1 MKSILK
7 SVKGAA
13 VVVASVFAAAT
24 IFAIPVPVAH
34 ASETYSKMCTIWS
47 EADGGF
53 TILDDEDQLWAFDA
67 DSNSFIVGQEVKAVF
82 SDMGT
87 PDNIYDDEVIAV
99 NPIASPYDDVI
110 VGPFGYYVLGAI
122 AMKTYPDQSTVW
134 FVDEFEDDWF
144 FNGLFCP
151 VNPGDRVTLIINSNG
166 TPNDFSD
173 DYIEDVL
180 FSDCDV
186 D

>member
-1 MKSILK
+1 MKTKNETLRGMTVILM
-7 SVKGAA
+7 A
-13 VVVASVFAAAT
+13 VILFAT

-67 DSNSFIVGQEVKAVF
+67 DSDSFIVGQEVKAVF

-87 PDNIYDDEVIAV
+87 SDNIFDDEVIAV

-110 VGPFGYYVLGAI
+110 VCPFG
-122 AMKTYPDQSTVW
+122 
-134 FVDEFEDDWF
+134 
-144 FNGLFCP
+144 
-151 VNPGDRVTLIINSNG
+151 
-166 TPNDFSD
+166 
-173 DYIEDVL
+173 
-180 FSDCDV
+180 
-186 D
+186 

>member
-1 MKSILK
+1 MKTKNETLRGMTVILM
-7 SVKGAA
+7 A
-13 VVVASVFAAAT
+13 VILFAT

-53 TILDDEDQLWAFDA
+53 TILDDEDQLWAFYA
-67 DSNSFIVGQEVKAVF
+67 DSDSFIVGQEVKAVF

-87 PDNIYDDEVIAV
+87 SDNIFDDEVIAV

-144 FNGLFCP
+144 FNGFCS

>member
-1 MKSILK
+1 MKTKNETLRGMTVILM
-7 SVKGAA
+7 A
-13 VVVASVFAAAT
+13 VILFAA
-24 IFAIPVPVAH
+24 IFAIPVPAAH

-47 EADGGF
+47 KADGEF
-53 TILDDEDQLWAFDA
+53 TILDDEDQLWAFNA
-67 DSNSFIVGQEVKAVF
+67 DSDSFIVGQEVKAVF

-87 PDNIYDDEVIAV
+87 SDNIFDDEVIVV

-144 FNGLFCP
+144 FNGFCP

-166 TPNDFSD
+166 TTDDFSD